1 MPADHHPQP
10 SSAEQQLRDL
20 LSVHASRAAG
30 NAHSLDAETVI
41 TRARRRRSPRQL
53 AVAGATGLVLVTA
66 LAITVPALTQL
77 GPDTGGAMDAATLAE
92 SDMEQRGH
100 PPEVVDDIDSA
111 CFGTLEGTAV
121 DGVDLTVEARTAAGV
136 ESGWTIDATVVVTN
150 TGHTTSSVVDD
161 SASFVIEQGGN
172 TIAFFGA
179 TLDGPPTTLEPGES
193 SRYAVQFTPFL
204 CAPDKPLADTVTL
217 RVSLF
222 IDGVGATSAPIT
234 ISSP

>member
-1 MPADHHPQP
+1 TTPSTSSATSNGFPPGSGPASCCATTKTSKSMTSHTSSTSAPGPSSATSATPSPNSETYSANEEKTMPADHHPQP

-100 PPEVVDDIDSA
+100 PPEVVDDSDSA
-111 CFGTLEGTAV
+111 CFGTLEGTAG

-136 ESGWTIDATVVVTN
+136 ESGWTIDA
-150 TGHTTSSVVDD
+150 
-161 SASFVIEQGGN
+161 
-172 TIAFFGA
+172 
-179 TLDGPPTTLEPGES
+179 
-193 SRYAVQFTPFL
+193 
-204 CAPDKPLADTVTL
+204 
-217 RVSLF
+217 
-222 IDGVGATSAPIT
+222 
-234 ISSP
+234 